1 MNVKVNYKIC
11 ILLVVVLFSISTAYA
26 SENTTDND
34 IISVSQVETYA
45 YPDLY
50 ITDSV
55 LESGINDSPLKA
67 DLNGGTFSDI
77 QNAINS
83 SSPGDTVFLNGQNYS
98 GNKQITISKN
108 IIIDGASNTDSNL
121 VSVLNANATSRIFYS
136 PGNCEITLRNII
148 LENGFISGDGICA
161 YFGYYSNIV
170 LENVDVRNLNITSQT
185 SPNSI
190 YIGYNSSLKASNVN
204 YINNTVE
211 SNVNLIG
218 AYIYT
223 AQYCNVSISNLNISN
238 NRFSSN
244 NSIMGIIYNY
254 NFNNVELI
262 NVTFSRN
269 NITYKKEGRG
279 VLAYVGMYSKIK
291 ARNFTIC
298 NNNASGYDEFWSYNF
313 LGV

>member
-11 ILLVVVLFSISTAYA
+11 ILLVAVLFSISAVSA
-26 SENTTDND
+26 SENTTGND
-34 IISVSQVETYA
+34 FLSVSQVETYA

-67 DLNGGTFSDI
+67 DLNGGTF
-77 QNAINS
+77 
-83 SSPGDTVFLNGQNYS
+83 
-98 GNKQITISKN
+98 
-108 IIIDGASNTDSNL
+108 IIDGASNTDSNL
-121 VSVLNANATSRIFYS
+121 VSVLDANSASRIFYS

-244 NSIMGIIYNY
+244 NSIRGIIYNY
-254 NFNNVELI
+254 NFNNVELLW
-262 NVTFSRN
+262 R
-269 NITYKKEGRG
+269 
-279 VLAYVGMYSKIK
+279 L
-291 ARNFTIC
+291 
-298 NNNASGYDEFWSYNF
+298 W
-313 LGV
+313 